1 MANKYIIHGAT
12 YCGDGT
18 SSALATSAGAAGAW
32 NDINVLEGTSP
43 AYGALAAG
51 DVVYIRSKTSAG
63 ADITRTLAANVT
75 LGSSA
80 ATAAAWVTWVID
92 GGTIWSGINGTLTYT
107 MASSYTVTQMAYND
121 IQADI
126 PDRFAL
132 VLPTMRIVDAIVHN
146 TAAGAGATFDFGYL
160 TGSYGVTTGA
170 ARTCGAEFISAGD
183 MNATT
188 VKRLTKSVTA
198 EPVAAVGNLT
208 DDAVGWG
215 LKVTGAG
222 YAAGTVIRATLYVA
236 TI

>member
-1 MANKYIIHGAT
+1 MALYQSKQIVSRIPIINLDGA
-12 YCGDGT
+12 DDLVPIQ
-18 SSALATSAGAAGAW
+18 AEFVVPAAGVAI
-32 NDINVLEGTSP
+32 NDVIEMG
-43 AYGALAAG
+43 G
-51 DVVYIRSKTSAG
+51 
-63 ADITRTLAANVT
+63 VT
-75 LGSSA
+75 
-80 ATAAAWVTWVID
+80 
-92 GGTIWSGINGTLTYT
+92 
-107 MASSYTVTQMAYND
+107 
-121 IQADI
+121 
-126 PDRFAL
+126 
-132 VLPTMRIVDAIVHN
+132 PTMRIVDAIVHN

>member
-1 MANKYIIHGAT
+1 MALYQSKQILSRIPIINL
-12 YCGDGT
+12 D
-18 SSALATSAGAAGAW
+18 
-32 NDINVLEGTSP
+32 
-43 AYGALAAG
+43 
-51 DVVYIRSKTSAG
+51 G
-63 ADITRTLAANVT
+63 ADDLVPIQAEFVVPTGGVAVND
-75 LGSSA
+75 
-80 ATAAAWVTWVID
+80 VIEM
-92 GGTIWSGINGTLTYT
+92 GGIN
-107 MASSYTVTQMAYND
+107 
-121 IQADI
+121 
-126 PDRFAL
+126 
-132 VLPTMRIVDAIVHN
+132 PTMRVVDAIVHN
-146 TAAGAGATFDFGYL
+146 TAAGASATFDMGYL
-160 TGSYGVTTGA
+160 SGSYGVTTGA

>member
-1 MANKYIIHGAT
+1 MALYQSKQIVSRTPIINLDGA
-12 YCGDGT
+12 DDLVPIQ
-18 SSALATSAGAAGAW
+18 AEFVVPAAGVAI
-32 NDINVLEGTSP
+32 NDVIEMG
-43 AYGALAAG
+43 G
-51 DVVYIRSKTSAG
+51 
-63 ADITRTLAANVT
+63 VT
-75 LGSSA
+75 
-80 ATAAAWVTWVID
+80 
-92 GGTIWSGINGTLTYT
+92 
-107 MASSYTVTQMAYND
+107 
-121 IQADI
+121 
-126 PDRFAL
+126 
-132 VLPTMRIVDAIVHN
+132 PTMRIVDAIVHN